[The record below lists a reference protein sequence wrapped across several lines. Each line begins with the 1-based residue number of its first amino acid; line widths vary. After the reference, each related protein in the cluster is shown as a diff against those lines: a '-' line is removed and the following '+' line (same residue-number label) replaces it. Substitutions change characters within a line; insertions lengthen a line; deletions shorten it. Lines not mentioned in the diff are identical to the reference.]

1 MWEPELEELGLDVEA
16 KAQFGPWKLVRCVS
30 SCKSIPTYMHSS
42 RNFSTCEHLMSYKK
56 LDAYLVHLA
65 LSPLLAAEQLGWI
78 FAVPEGR
85 ALLVLGTQEEPLIL
99 YGP

>member
-1 MWEPELEELGLDVEA
+1 
-16 KAQFGPWKLVRCVS
+16 
-30 SCKSIPTYMHSS
+30 
-42 RNFSTCEHLMSYKK
+42 MSYKK

-85 ALLVLGTQEEPLIL
+85 ALLVLGTQEEPLIQ